1 MSLFVYREKP
11 HYCAFYERK
20 VDEGEEVFHEANE
33 SRLLFILFYSL
44 HNKANLLEPN
54 LTQNLHN
61 TTHNS
66 TASSTVANSRDCSSE
81 RLIILLVER
90 KLRRES
96 RSDWR
101 SETNKHLM
109 KIETKLFRFHYYYAK
124 KRREEKERSKIQR
137 KNKLYTL
144 LNYCKQRKV
153 FWSQSR
159 DNKGKKRML

>member
-1 MSLFVYREKP
+1 MCVVVYIQRE
-11 HYCAFYERK
+11 ATLLRILRERGRGK
-20 VDEGEEVFHEANE
+20 VDEGEEEEVFHEANE

-109 KIETKLFRFHYYYAK
+109 KIETKLFRFHYYYANK
-124 KRREEKERSKIQR
+124 KEKRRNEVKFKEKI
-137 KNKLYTL
+137 NYTH
-144 LNYCKQRKV
+144 C
-153 FWSQSR
+153 
-159 DNKGKKRML
+159 